1 MILSSSVE
9 TITPEIARRYLE
21 TSAGNR
27 HVRPTNVAALA
38 GAMRRGEWK
47 VSHQGIAF
55 DSSGS
60 LRDGHHRLSAV
71 IESGVSV
78 PMMVTRGLS
87 PEATEVMDI
96 GAKRTLG
103 DALGL
108 VREESEVVNFVGHV
122 VLGPRNATTASVKA
136 LPCFQMTIHETRALM
151 EFCNSRVRYFTSVP
165 MRLAAVMATA
175 RGEDR
180 EYVHSQYRAMALADY
195 NAMSDVAQSLHR
207 ALARGILSSKNKM
220 DAVARGLS
228 VFDKRKSSN
237 SKIQVKDGRLEDVRR
252 EIIEFSKL
260 TKVQPF

>member
-38 GAMRRGEWK
+38 GAMRRG
-47 VSHQGIAF
+47 
-55 DSSGS
+55 
-60 LRDGHHRLSAV
+60 
-71 IESGVSV
+71 
-78 PMMVTRGLS
+78 
-87 PEATEVMDI
+87 
-96 GAKRTLG
+96 
-103 DALGL
+103 
-108 VREESEVVNFVGHV
+108 
-122 VLGPRNATTASVKA
+122 
-136 LPCFQMTIHETRALM
+136 
-151 EFCNSRVRYFTSVP
+151 
-165 MRLAAVMATA
+165 
-175 RGEDR
+175 
-180 EYVHSQYRAMALADY
+180 QYRAMALADY